1 MIGVGW
7 FVAAVLIL
15 NVVDSDFSRIDNMI
29 SEYANGD
36 YGWLMQSAFLGAGI
50 GTVAIAVGIHKA
62 LEPSK
67 LARVSVVLLYAAGIG
82 FFLALERTNGWLHLI
97 GSVIV
102 FFAILF
108 AVWTLWN
115 VFRRDRSWE
124 PLAKTQL
131 WFAIAYTTA
140 LIVLFGTLG
149 GPGGL
154 TQRISVLVMMGW
166 LITLA
171 WNIQQ
176 HDSTTQAADHQS
188 THA

>member
-7 FVAAVLIL
+7 FVAAVLAL

-29 SEYANGD
+29 SEYANGE

-50 GTVAIAVGIHKA
+50 GTVSIALGLRKR
-62 LEPSK
+62 LEPGK
-67 LARVSVVLLYAAGIG
+67 LATVSVVLLFAAGVG
-82 FFLALERTNGWLHLI
+82 FFLALGRTNGWLHLI

-108 AVWTLWN
+108 AVWTLRS
-115 VFRRDRSWE
+115 VFRRHRSWE
-124 PLAKTQL
+124 QLAKTQI
-131 WFAIAYTTA
+131 WFAVAYTVA
-140 LIVLFGTLG
+140 LIVLFGTLD

-171 WNIQQ
+171 WNIQR
-176 HDSTTQAADHQS
+176 HDSTTQVAEHQPP
-188 THA
+188 HA